1 MTTAR
6 IDFTIQ
12 LLIDAGIADGMRVLD
27 AGCGSGDVA
36 FLLSRIV
43 GMTGEVVGI
52 DHDTGALDRAR
63 NRSNTDQLPLPT
75 FFDVSFS
82 TYQNR
87 LGRSKPRDTAYSAK
101 CR

>member
-6 IDFTIQ
+6 IDFTTQ

-36 FLLSRIV
+36 FLLSGIV

-63 NRSNTDQLPLPT
+63 NRSNTDHLPLPT
-75 FFDVSFS
+75 FFECELLDIPESLGSFE
-82 TYQNR
+82 
-87 LGRSKPRDTAYSAK
+87 AA
-101 CR
+101 